1 MLFALGAAPAALDA
15 VSSLTSS
22 GASSSSVLAAIDRL

>member
-1 MLFALGAAPAALDA
+1 MLFALGAAATALDA

-22 GASSSSVLAAIDRL
+22 NRVVLAAIDRL